1 MTYVSILIL
10 YINKIYILGDND
22 DKPMLLMLLGLAI
35 VYPTCFELFQQ
46 YKLGF
51 RKYFSDIGNFSD
63 ILYTCGG
70 ILNLYV

>member
-1 MTYVSILIL
+1 MLI
-10 YINKIYILGDND
+10 N
-22 DKPMLLMLLGLAI
+22 LMGLAI

-51 RKYFSDIGNFSD
+51 RKYFSDIGNYSD
-63 ILYTCGG
+63 ILYTWGG